1 MDYNNGQIP
10 IYMQMREII
19 RYKIERGEYAP
30 CTALPSENDLAEEFA
45 TNRQT
50 VRNAIDTLV
59 NEGLLRRVAGKGVYV
74 LGKKMERYLEILQGF
89 TQTMLDRKVTPS
101 IKVVK
106 KVVRKAGD
114 MYSLKFGIKPDDDI
128 FYIKRL
134 CYGDSEPVSLEE
146 IYVPKN
152 LVPKL
157 AGIDLSVFSLYE
169 VYELYGIKL
178 ERAYQTLDL
187 VHLEQNDAR
196 MLGISAELPVM
207 LFECTSYDDQGRIIE
222 FSRSYTRGDKCRF
235 NVQFRR

>member
-1 MDYNNGQIP
+1 MDYNKEQIP
-10 IYMQMREII
+10 VYIQMREII
-19 RYKIERGEYAP
+19 RYKIEEGAYAP
-30 CTALPSENDLAEEFA
+30 CTALPSENDLAEAFA

-74 LGKKMERYLEILQGF
+74 LGKKMERDLEVLQGF
-89 TQTMLDRKVTPS
+89 TQTMLDRKVVPS

-114 MYSLKFGIKPDDDI
+114 MYALKFGLKPEDDI

-134 CYGDSEPVSLEE
+134 CYGDAEPVSLEE

-222 FSRSYTRGDKCRF
+222 FSRSHTRGDKCRF